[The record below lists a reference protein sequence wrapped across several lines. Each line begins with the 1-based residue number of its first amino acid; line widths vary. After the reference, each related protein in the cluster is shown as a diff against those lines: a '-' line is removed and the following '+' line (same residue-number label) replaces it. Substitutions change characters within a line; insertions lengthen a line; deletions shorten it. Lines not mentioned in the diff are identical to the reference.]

1 MVNYIEEFEIN
12 SKTYIVTKFVRGGD
26 LLSYLS
32 ERGVDKL
39 PEAQA
44 HTIFKQLTV
53 GIRDIHEA
61 GIVHRDLKHLNIFL
75 SDTSETPRVKIG
87 DFGLACRLRED
98 ECIKKMAGTIGFM
111 APEVIKDEPADFKSD
126 VWSLGIILYAL
137 ISSGVPFCGENR
149 DKTAENII
157 SQQLTFHREVWQT
170 ISDPCKDLLIRML
183 DKDQEARISIDEV
196 LQHPWL
202 SQEFQE

>member
-1 MVNYIEEFEIN
+1 MVSFIEEFEIN

-39 PEAQA
+39 PESQS
-44 HTIFKQLTV
+44 HTIFKQLAV

-75 SDTSETPRVKIG
+75 SDFSEAPRVKIG

-111 APEVIKDEPADFKSD
+111 APEVI
-126 VWSLGIILYAL
+126 
-137 ISSGVPFCGENR
+137 
-149 DKTAENII
+149 
-157 SQQLTFHREVWQT
+157 
-170 ISDPCKDLLIRML
+170 
-183 DKDQEARISIDEV
+183 
-196 LQHPWL
+196 
-202 SQEFQE
+202 

>member
-1 MVNYIEEFEIN
+1 
-12 SKTYIVTKFVRGGD
+12 
-26 LLSYLS
+26 
-32 ERGVDKL
+32 
-39 PEAQA
+39 
-44 HTIFKQLTV
+44 
-53 GIRDIHEA
+53 
-61 GIVHRDLKHLNIFL
+61 
-75 SDTSETPRVKIG
+75 
-87 DFGLACRLRED
+87 
-98 ECIKKMAGTIGFM
+98 MAGTIGFM

-202 SQEFQE
+202 SQEFQEWEPTMHTNWVFSAYAATDNIVDLSYQKYKTNFITNKLSY